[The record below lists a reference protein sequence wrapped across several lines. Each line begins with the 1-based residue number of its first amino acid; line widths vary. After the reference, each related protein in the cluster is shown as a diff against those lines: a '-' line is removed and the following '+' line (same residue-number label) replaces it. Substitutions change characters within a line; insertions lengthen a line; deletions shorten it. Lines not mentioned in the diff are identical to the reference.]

1 MNRFGGGS
9 VIKATTISLVFLGA
23 LQLHAQNS
31 SSMSLP
37 AGSPST
43 PAAIEPA
50 TNSTTGA
57 APKVHK
63 YDQVHPYNPEFQ
75 TVDKAIKNKEFQED
89 YKVTDIRLRAAAGSL
104 SKYSINSNFAI
115 TGPRVGNLQDPTVP
129 NPDGKVQHGAQ
140 TLRGTVSGRYR
151 LDSDHAVGFG
161 AGIQFDHPI
170 QGIDKTNASTPF
182 LSYNI
187 ANRIGATQ
195 VISSPGV
202 SYTTLPEYTAV
213 GQFAAANVMNS
224 FVRNLGSSRFA
235 LSLDINGS
243 YFMYNRGYVQ
253 GAGGSGAA
261 YSQRGAKQRDSSG
274 SAASNTMYG
283 GDNYKATQFS
293 VSTGPGLKYNFS
305 DHMNVYT
312 SIEVNYYNPRSQ
324 PNPSVIWNSTPS
336 TRLGLG
342 YAYSRA
348 IYIAPYIQT
357 YPSIMTADMTT
368 INISTIFSL
377 L

>member
-1 MNRFGGGS
+1 M
-9 VIKATTISLVFLGA
+9 VKATTISLVFLSA
-23 LQLHAQNS
+23 LQLPAQNS
-31 SSMSLP
+31 TSISLP
-37 AGSPST
+37 TVTPTNPPTGAVVST
-43 PAAIEPA
+43 PPA
-50 TNSTTGA
+50 TESTE
-57 APKVHK
+57 APPHKVHK
-63 YDQVHPYNPEFQ
+63 YDQAQPYNPDFQ
-75 TVDKAIKNKEFQED
+75 TVDKAIKNKEFQD
-89 YKVTDIRLRAAAGSL
+89 DNKVTDIRLRAAAGSL
-104 SKYSINSNFAI
+104 SRYSINSNFAI

-129 NPDGKVQHGAQ
+129 NPDGRVQHSAQ

-151 LDSDHAVGFG
+151 LDSDHSLGFG

-182 LSYNI
+182 FAYNI

-195 VISSPGV
+195 IISSPGV

-235 LSLDINGS
+235 LSLDVNGS
-243 YFMYNRGYVQ
+243 YYMYNRGYVQ
-253 GAGGSGAA
+253 GAALSAA
-261 YSQRGAKQRDSSG
+261 QSRARHQKDASG
-274 SAASNTMYG
+274 SAAANTMYG
-283 GDNYKATQFS
+283 GDNAKATQFS
-293 VSTGPGLKYNFS
+293 ISAGPGLKYNFS

-324 PNPSVIWNSTPS
+324 PDPSVIWNSTPS

-342 YAYSRA
+342 YAYSRD
-348 IYIAPYIQT
+348 IYITPYIQT

-368 INISTIFSL
+368 INVSTIFSL